1 LAGKPHTNYYGG
13 ILPRLKRR
21 IYLSPNIPPP
31 IYRSERIPVFWHS
44 FDACVSVLK
53 PSSGNGQPI
62 ITLNSWA
69 AIAAQGARIAGTVEA
84 LRPTRYTIR
93 VQLANTEGQNNESIF
108 KEVKKT
114 ILSAA
119 GVQVLRSGDI
129 DVIVL
134 DKAAKDRA

>member
-1 LAGKPHTNYYGG
+1 MSL
-13 ILPRLKRR
+13 
-21 IYLSPNIPPP
+21 
-31 IYRSERIPVFWHS
+31 
-44 FDACVSVLK
+44 LK